1 MGQTEEAG
9 MFDDRVLMLWFSL
22 VLGLAAVLLVGVAAG
37 SLANAILIGSVVLA
51 VGAWALVH

>member
-22 VLGLAAVLLVGVAAG
+22 VLGLAGVLLIGVAMG
-37 SLANAILIGSVVLA
+37 SLANAILVGTGVLA
-51 VGAWALVH
+51 VGAWALSR